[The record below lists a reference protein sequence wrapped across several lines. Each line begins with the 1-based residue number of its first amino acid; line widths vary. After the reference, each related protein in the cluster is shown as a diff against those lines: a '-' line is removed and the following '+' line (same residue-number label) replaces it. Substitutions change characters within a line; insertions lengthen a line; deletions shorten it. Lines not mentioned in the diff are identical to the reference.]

1 MSRTSVLADTDF
13 TVPVLSLWPDG
24 APGALGEEEDDIPS
38 LAVFLP
44 TAGCGAAV
52 LVCPGGGYG
61 HLANDHEGKQVAEWL
76 NARGAA
82 AFVLRYRHAPGYGH
96 PYPLM
101 DAQRAMRLVRT
112 HAAAWSV
119 DAARVGVWG
128 FSAGGHL
135 AASLSTHWDRG
146 SARAEDPVDRQSCRP
161 DFSILVYPVITLEP
175 PYTHLGSRQ
184 NLLGADPNPALV
196 EDLSNERRVTAETPP
211 AFLFHTDDD
220 GAVPAMN
227 SILYYQ
233 ALKAASVPAELHIYA
248 RGHHGVGLAPNDPVL
263 GTWPARLE
271 DWLRGQGMMA

>member
-1 MSRTSVLADTDF
+1 MSRTSALADTDF
-13 TVPVLSLWPDG
+13 PVPVLSLWPDG
-24 APGALGEEEDDIPS
+24 APGARGAGEDDIPS

-61 HLANDHEGKQVAEWL
+61 HLANDHEGKQIAEWL

-101 DAQRAMRLVRT
+101 DARRAMRLVRA

-119 DAARVGVWG
+119 DASRVGAWG

-146 SARAEDPVDRQSCRP
+146 DARADDPVERQCCRP
-161 DFSILVYPVITLEP
+161 DFSILAYPVITLEP
-175 PYTHLGSRQ
+175 QHTHWGSRC
-184 NLLGADPNPALV
+184 NLLGEAADPALV
-196 EDLSNERRVTAETPP
+196 EELCTERRVAADAPP
-211 AFLFHTDDD
+211 AFLFHTGDD
-220 GAVPAMN
+220 GAVPAEN
-227 SILYYQ
+227 SVRYYS
-233 ALKAASVPAELHIYA
+233 ALRAAGVPAELHIYA
-248 RGHHGVGLAPNDPVL
+248 HGPHGVGLAPNDPVL

-271 DWLRGQGMMA
+271 DWLRGRGILP